1 MTGFAAEFLG
11 CKVSMTD
18 AQEIRERLTE
28 AGHAEV
34 DPDRA
39 RVRVV
44 NTCCVT
50 AEAVAKSRKAVRR
63 AARTADRVLV
73 TGCGANLAG
82 AAFEDVAANVTVVR
96 GPSERVSDLVAGW
109 VGDLGCT
116 GRRPAAFPRTRA
128 YVKVQDG
135 CSFTCSYCV
144 IPHVRGPSRSRAAA
158 DVLADVA
165 RRARQG
171 HREVVLTGI
180 NLGCFRD
187 RIAGMRL
194 HHLLVAA
201 ADIDGIDRVR
211 LSSIEVNHVS
221 DALLGAMTHPGVAR
235 HLHIPMQSG
244 DDGVLRAMRRRYAAA
259 RFLAA
264 VGRARQLVPGI
275 NLTTDVIVGP
285 PGRGRGRVRTDAR
298 GRARGRVHARPR
310 LPVLAAAR
318 HGRRGLR
325 PGSRR
330 RQGRPL
336 AAPSRARGHA
346 RRGTPPGALGHPSA
360 GARRDGGGARVH
372 RRLHAAR
379 RPGRAAGHDR
389 GGGGVIERVQSELT
403 GAMRAGDR
411 SRIDAL
417 RLILSALQRAEKT
430 VPTGRVRSVRC
441 GGGAAA

>member
-34 DPDRA
+34 DPHRA

-82 AAFEDVAANVTVVR
+82 AAFEDVAANVTVVG

-128 YVKVQDG
+128 YVKIQDG

-165 RRARQG
+165 RRAGQG
-171 HREVVLTGI
+171 HPEVVLTGI

-187 RIAGMRL
+187 RAAGMRL
-194 HHLLVAA
+194 HDLLVAA
-201 ADIDGIDRVR
+201 ADVHGIDRVR

-275 NLTTDVIVGP
+275 NLTTDVIVGHP
-285 PGRGRGRVRTDAR
+285 AEDEDAFGRTLEAVREAGFTRGPDVF
-298 GRARGRVHARPR
+298 PYS
-310 LPVLAAAR
+310 P
-318 HGRRGLR
+318 R
-325 PGSRR
+325 PGTADEASD
-330 RQGRPL
+330 PVPP
-336 AAPSRARGHA
+336 PSRPTARVAFASRGHA
-346 RRGTPPGALGHPSA
+346 RRGHWRALSGTRQRVLVETEAGRGYTDDYTPLVV
-360 GARRDGGGARVH
+360 RGG
-372 RRLHAAR
+372 
-379 RPGRAAGHDR
+379 RPGTIVEVVA
-389 GGGGVIERVQSELT
+389 
-403 GAMRAGDR
+403 
-411 SRIDAL
+411 
-417 RLILSALQRAEKT
+417 
-430 VPTGRVRSVRC
+430 
-441 GGGAAA
+441 